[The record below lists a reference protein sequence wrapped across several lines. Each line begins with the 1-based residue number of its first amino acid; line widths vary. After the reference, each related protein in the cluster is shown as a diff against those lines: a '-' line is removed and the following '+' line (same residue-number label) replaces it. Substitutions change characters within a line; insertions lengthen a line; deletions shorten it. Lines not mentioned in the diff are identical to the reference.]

1 MPAERIFI
9 KQGLK
14 RAELEEFLE
23 KELERSGYGGVDI
36 KRIPTGTRVALFVER
51 PGMVIGRKGRSIK
64 QLTDD
69 LSQKYKLENPQVEVV
84 EIKVPELSGPVM
96 AKRIA
101 FALER
106 GIKYRRVGY
115 STLRRIMR
123 AGARG
128 VEIVIA
134 GKLAGERS
142 RSARFYDGYLKKAG
156 EPALKFVSY
165 GFAVAK
171 LKPGIVGVKVR
182 IMPPD
187 IHLPDEIRFIEQK
200 VEAKPAEPKPDVEEE
215 AKEEEL
221 KEGSEEV
228 ETPEAEEEKEDGDT

>member
-1 MPAERIFI
+1 MPAERLFI

-14 RAELEEFLE
+14 RAELEEYLE
-23 KELERSGYGGVDI
+23 KELEKSGYGGVDI
-36 KRIPTGTRVALFVER
+36 RRIPTGTRVALYVER

-69 LSQKYKLENPQVEVV
+69 LAQKYKLENPQVEVV

-115 STLRRIMR
+115 TALRRIMR

-128 VEIVIA
+128 AEIVIS
-134 GKLAGERS
+134 GKLSGERS
-142 RSARFYDGYLKKAG
+142 RTGRFYDGYLKKAG

-171 LKPGIVGVKVR
+171 LKPGVIGVKVR

-187 IHLPDEIRFIEQK
+187 VHLPDEIRIFEAK
-200 VEAKPAEPKPDVEEE
+200 VEAKPAEAKPPTAEEVEEE
-215 AKEEEL
+215 EL
-221 KEGSEEV
+221 EEV
-228 ETPEAEEEKEDGDT
+228 EMPESEEEEKGGDTQA